1 MAYNISISLC
11 GVQMKLSNL
20 ILAGLLVVFA
30 SCSKEN
36 NFDERELHLLSP
48 EKIAGFDPINVSD
61 RYSGHE
67 AGKVYEGL
75 FEFHPL
81 KRPYVLVPNLAEGM
95 PTVSA
100 DGLTY
105 TFKIK
110 PGVLFHE
117 SPAFKGQSRELK
129 TDDIFFSLR
138 RLADP
143 KLSAKGWWIIDDKIA
158 GLNEWR
164 TKYEKEAAANYDE
177 PIEGFKKIDDHNFQI
192 VLKRPFPQFLYS
204 LAMPYT
210 FIVAKEAVY
219 HFGNEF
225 LNHPVGTGPFTLAKF
240 EQSNRI
246 VYLRNNK
253 FRDKFYPSE
262 GAEGDDKLGLL
273 ADAGKKL
280 PLVDKIVV
288 DIIPV
293 DQTQWLNF
301 QKGRVDLMEMK
312 SMYERALDDANAL
325 HPNLKANGIRL
336 HIDPM
341 LDVTF
346 VAWNYDNAVLKNKK
360 LRQAMSLAFDRAGYN
375 LLFYKGLASEAQG
388 VIPPGLSGYRKEF
401 KNPYAKFDLA
411 AAKKQLAE
419 AGFPGGKGL
428 PELTIET
435 RSDTIPRQQIEFIA
449 KNMAEIGIKV
459 KVGANT
465 WPELIKKVS
474 TRQHQGY
481 TMAWGADYPDA
492 ENFLGLLYCP
502 HSSPGSNGA
511 NYCNPDFDALF
522 KSATQLQDTPE
533 RTTMYEKL
541 NEIVALDAPWIFG
554 FHRPEV
560 YVAQAWIRNFKQMEF
575 NHSQFQYLGVDL
587 EVKKELSKKF

>member
-1 MAYNISISLC
+1 
-11 GVQMKLSNL
+11 MKLSS
-20 ILAGLLVVFA
+20 ILLATALVVA
-30 SCSKEN
+30 SACSKEK

-48 EKIAGFDPINVSD
+48 EKIAGFDPIQVSD

-67 AGKVYEGL
+67 NGKVYEGL

-81 KRPYVLVPNLAEGM
+81 KRPYVLVPNLADAM

-105 TFKIK
+105 TFKLK
-110 PGVLFHE
+110 QGVLFHD
-117 SPAFKGQSRELK
+117 SPVFKGQARELK
-129 TDDIFFSLR
+129 TDDVFYSLR

-177 PIEGFKKIDDHNFQI
+177 PIEGFKKIDDYNFQI

-210 FIVAKEAVY
+210 FIVAKEAVEA
-219 HFGNEF
+219 FGAEF
-225 LNHPVGTGPFTLAKF
+225 LNHPVGTGPFTLEKF

-246 VYLRNNK
+246 VYHRNQK

-312 SMYERALDDANAL
+312 SMYERALDDSNNL
-325 HPNLKANGIRL
+325 HSNLKSNGVRL

-346 VAWNYDNAVLKNKK
+346 FAWNYDNPVMKNKK
-360 LRQAMSLAFDRAGYN
+360 VRQAMSLAFDRAAYN
-375 LLFYKGLASEAQG
+375 KTFYKGLASEAQS
-388 VIPPGLSGYRKEF
+388 VIPPGLAGYRKEF
-401 KNPYAKFDLA
+401 RNPYTKRDLA
-411 AAKKQLAE
+411 LAKKLLAE
-419 AGFPGGKGL
+419 AGYPNGKGM
-428 PELTIET
+428 PEITVET
-435 RSDTIPRQQIEFIA
+435 RSDTIPRQQVELLA
-449 KNMAEIGIKV
+449 KNLAEIGIKV
-459 KVGANT
+459 KVGGNT
-465 WPELIKKVS
+465 WPELIKKVT

-502 HSSPGSNGA
+502 NSSPGSNGS
-511 NYCNPDFDALF
+511 NYCNPEFDELF
-522 KSATQLQDTPE
+522 KTATQMQDSPE
-533 RTTMYEKL
+533 RTAMYEKL
-541 NEIVALDAPWIFG
+541 NEMVAIETPWIFG
-554 FHRPEV
+554 FNRPEV
-560 YVAQAWIRNFKQMEF
+560 YVSQAWLRNFKQMEF

>member
-1 MAYNISISLC
+1 
-11 GVQMKLSNL
+11 MKLSNL
-20 ILAGLLVVFA
+20 VLAGLILAFA
-30 SCSKEN
+30 SCSKDKT
-36 NFDERELHLLSP
+36 FDERELHLMSP
-48 EKIAGFDPINVSD
+48 EKIAGFDPIQVSD
-61 RYSGHE
+61 RYSAHE
-67 AGKVYEGL
+67 NGKVYEGL

-81 KRPYVLVPNLAEGM
+81 KRPYELVPNLAESM
-95 PTVSA
+95 PTISA

-110 PGVLFHE
+110 QGVLFHE
-117 SPAFKGQSRELK
+117 SPVFKGQPRVLK
-129 TDDIFFSLR
+129 TDDIFYSLR

-164 TKYEKEAAANYDE
+164 AKYEKEAAANYDE
-177 PIEGFKKIDDHNFQI
+177 AIEGLVKIDDHTFQI
-192 VLKRPFPQFLYS
+192 KLKRPFPQFLYS

-210 FIVAKEAVY
+210 FIVAKEVVEF
-219 HFGNEF
+219 FGKEF
-225 LNHPVGTGPFTLAKF
+225 LNHPVGTGPFTLDKF

-246 VYLRNNK
+246 VYHRNAK
-253 FRDKFYPSE
+253 FRDKFYPAE

-280 PLVDKIVV
+280 PLVDKVIV
-288 DIIPV
+288 DIMPV

-312 SMYERALDDANAL
+312 SMYERALDDNNQL
-325 HPNLKANGIRL
+325 HGNLKSNGVRL

-346 VAWNYDNAVLKNKK
+346 VSWNYDNPLLKNKK

-375 LLFYKGLASEAQG
+375 RLFYKGLAAEAQS
-388 VIPPGLSGYRKEF
+388 VIPPGLAGYRKEF
-401 KNPYAKFDLA
+401 RNPYTKFDIA
-411 AAKKQLAE
+411 AAKKLLAE
-419 AGFPGGKGL
+419 AGHPGGKGL
-428 PELTIET
+428 EFTIET
-435 RSDTIPRQQIEFIA
+435 RADTIPRQQIEFIA
-449 KNMAEIGIKV
+449 KNMAEIGIKI
-459 KVGANT
+459 KVGTNT

-474 TRQHQGY
+474 TRQNQGY

-502 HSSPGSNGA
+502 NSSPGSNGA

-522 KSATQLQDTPE
+522 KTATQLQDSPE
-533 RTTMYEKL
+533 RTAMYEKL
-541 NEIVALDAPWIFG
+541 NEMVALDSPWIFG

-560 YVAQAWIRNFKQMEF
+560 YVSQAWLKNFKQMEF

>member
-1 MAYNISISLC
+1 
-11 GVQMKLSNL
+11 MKFSPLF
-20 ILAGLLVVFA
+20 LALAIGAFS
-30 SCSKEN
+30 SCSKEK
-36 NFDERELHLLSP
+36 NFDERELRLLCP
-48 EKIAGFDPINVSD
+48 EKIAGYDPINASD
-61 RYSGHE
+61 KYSGIE
-67 AGKVYEGL
+67 VGKVYEGL

-81 KRPYVLVPNLAEGM
+81 KRPYELIPNLAESM
-95 PTVSA
+95 PTISA
-100 DGLTY
+100 DGVTY
-105 TFKIK
+105 TFKLRK
-110 PGVLFHE
+110 GVLFHE
-117 SPAFKGQSRELK
+117 SPAFKGQPRELK
-129 TDDIFFSLR
+129 TDDVFYSLR

-143 KLSAKGWWIIDDKIA
+143 KLQAKGWWVIDDKIL

-164 TKYEKEAAANYDE
+164 TKYEKEAAVNYAD
-177 PIEGFKKIDDHNFQI
+177 PIEGLVKIDDHSFQI
-192 VLKRPFPQFLYS
+192 KLKRPFPQFLYS

-210 FIVAKEAVY
+210 YIVAQEAVE
-219 HFGNEF
+219 HFGKEF
-225 LNHPVGTGPFTLAKF
+225 LNHPVGTGPFVLEKF

-246 VYLRNNK
+246 VYNRNPK
-253 FRDKFYPSE
+253 FREKLFPSE
-262 GAEGDDKLGLL
+262 GAPGDEKLGLL

-288 DIIPV
+288 DIMPV

-312 SMYERALDDANAL
+312 SMYERALDEKNNL
-325 HPNLKANGIRL
+325 HSNLKGNGIRL
-336 HIDPM
+336 HVDPM

-346 VAWNYDNAVLKNKK
+346 VAWNYDNQVMKNRK

-375 LLFYKGLASEAQG
+375 KTFYKGLASEAQS
-388 VIPPGLSGYRKEF
+388 VIPPGLSGFRKEF
-401 KNPYAKFDLA
+401 RNPYAKLDVAL
-411 AAKKQLAE
+411 AKKILAE
-419 AGFPGGKGL
+419 AGYPGGKGL
-428 PELTIET
+428 PEITIET

-449 KNMAEIGIKV
+449 KNMAEIGIKI

-465 WPELIKKVS
+465 WPELIKKVT

-502 HSSPGSNGA
+502 NSSPGSNGA
-511 NYCNPDFDALF
+511 NYCNPEYDALF
-522 KSATQLQDTPE
+522 KTATQLQESPD

-541 NEIVALDAPWIFG
+541 NEMVAVDTPWIFG

-560 YVAQAWIRNFKQMEF
+560 YVAQAWLRNFKQMEF
-575 NHSQFQYLGVDL
+575 NHNQAQYLGVDL